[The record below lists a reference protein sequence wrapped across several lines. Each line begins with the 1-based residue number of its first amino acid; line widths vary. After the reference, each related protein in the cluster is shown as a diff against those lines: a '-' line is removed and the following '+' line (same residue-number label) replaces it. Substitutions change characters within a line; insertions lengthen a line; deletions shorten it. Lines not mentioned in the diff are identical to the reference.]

1 MVVTSA
7 FLFTIL
13 LETVT
18 GSGEDFNGYGR
29 AVTEGEAEHS
39 YVQDAQAGLSHV
51 LDELKA
57 FQKRIEHSIL
67 HTEKGAFILA
77 GILCSI
83 AMVVLVGGA
92 LYCHWFGNYVP
103 KYIRVSRKDGKEITE
118 EAEKESKN
126 GHLKGE

>member
-1 MVVTSA
+1 MLPTA
-7 FLFTIL
+7 ILFTFL

-18 GSGEDFNGYGR
+18 GSGEDFDGYGR

-103 KYIRVSRKDGKEITE
+103 KYIRVSRKDGKEITM
-118 EAEKESKN
+118 EAEKEEKN
-126 GHLKGE
+126 GHMKSE